1 MTYWWCQ
8 MSWQTNKLTNTA
20 TTNHHKVPK
29 YPENMP
35 QDCLCQK
42 LQATLTKQLCSIVSC
57 FFKLYFFSLFINKSP
72 LMMVHSYFLNIFT
85 NFGSLKLT
93 LDDIRIML
101 RLRVCKLV
109 RPRAWPILVLHN
121 LWIFI
126 CQKSN
131 QCLFRF
137 KDFFH
142 GSFWL
147 ASGLFHQRDCWCFL
161 KFSSNFKTKSQ
172 PTASLLNN

>member
-1 MTYWWCQ
+1 MPALSWCVRGSVWDYCKFWGDYCFFQSVHVMTYWWCQ

-101 RLRVCKLV
+101 RLRVSEYV
-109 RPRAWPILVLHN
+109 N
-121 LWIFI
+121 
-126 CQKSN
+126 
-131 QCLFRF
+131 
-137 KDFFH
+137 
-142 GSFWL
+142 
-147 ASGLFHQRDCWCFL
+147 
-161 KFSSNFKTKSQ
+161 
-172 PTASLLNN
+172 